1 MRAIVLIVLCAA
13 MICMMPLSSIP
24 SESLQEKET
33 ILDRKVHIE
42 QEIILDIPQVPRFCE
57 KMNIEKK
64 RVNIGDCELYC
75 GIEGEGIPIVL
86 LHGGPG
92 ATHHYFH
99 PYFSQARDFARIIY
113 YDQRGCGLS
122 DYEPGEGY
130 TVDQA
135 ANDLENLRKALK
147 IDKWIV
153 LGHSYGGLLAQY
165 YTQKYPDNIAGL
177 VLVGSSLGTKVSLNP
192 TRQHD
197 FMSKEERAK
206 IKEIRSKAANNELTI
221 GQNIYNAFL
230 NGDWK
235 RQTYYK
241 PSRERIA
248 QIALYE
254 WQHDKNFNEI
264 MSIDSDKI
272 DLEGAFNNC
281 PIPTIIIEGKWDLTW
296 NTDKPEKLH
305 QNHPN
310 SQLIMF
316 ENSSHN
322 PFEDELEKFFGVLK
336 SFISDLKAIPD
347 SDLKHWKEY
356 LIKWKEEK

>member
-1 MRAIVLIVLCAA
+1 MRVLELIVLCTV
-13 MICMMPLSSIP
+13 MFCIMSLSAIQ
-24 SESLQEKET
+24 SEGLQEKET
-33 ILDRKVHIE
+33 ILDRKVHLE
-42 QEIILDIPQVPRFCE
+42 QKIILDIPQVPRFCE

-75 GIEGEGIPIVL
+75 GIEGAGMPIVL

-99 PYFSQARDFARIIY
+99 PYFSQAKGFAKIIY

-147 IDKWIV
+147 IEKWIV

-177 VLVGSSLGTKVSLNP
+177 VLVGSSLAMQVSLNP
-192 TRQHD
+192 TRQFD

-206 IKEIRSKAANNELTI
+206 IKEIRAKAANDELTV
-221 GQNIYNAFL
+221 GQNIFNAFL

-235 RQTYYK
+235 RQCYYK

-254 WQHDKNFNEI
+254 WQHDKNFNQI

-272 DLEGAFNNC
+272 DLKGAFNNC
-281 PIPTIIIEGKWDLTW
+281 PIPTLIIEGKWDLTW

-305 QNHPN
+305 QNHPG

-322 PFEDELEKFFGVLK
+322 PFEDEPEKFFSLLK
-336 SFISDLKAIPD
+336 SFVSDLKDIPG
-347 SDLKHWKEY
+347 SDLKQWKEY
-356 LIKWKEEK
+356 LITWRAKK